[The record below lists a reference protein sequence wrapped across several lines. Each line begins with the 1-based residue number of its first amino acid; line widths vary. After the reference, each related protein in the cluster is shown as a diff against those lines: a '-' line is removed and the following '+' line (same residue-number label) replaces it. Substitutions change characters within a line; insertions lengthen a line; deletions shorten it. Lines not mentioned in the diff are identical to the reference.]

1 MESYPSKM
9 NHGTESNEKRDDG
22 ADPETHNKYEE
33 IIATLPRSNR
43 RHWIVDLN
51 QYEGFWFPLRPLEGL
66 LLAQDYFKPQP
77 NDVILSSLPKS
88 GTTWLKALTFA
99 ILTRSS
105 FGVQTSTMEGLDL
118 KEAFELFC
126 EGVSIAGPYWNNVL
140 GYWRA
145 SLESPERTVFIKYED
160 LKNETIY
167 YVKKMAE
174 FMDYSFSLEEEV
186 NGVVESIINLCSF
199 ENLS

>member
-1 MESYPSKM
+1 
-9 NHGTESNEKRDDG
+9 
-22 ADPETHNKYEE
+22 
-33 IIATLPRSNR
+33 
-43 RHWIVDLN
+43 
-51 QYEGFWFPLRPLEGL
+51 
-66 LLAQDYFKPQP
+66 
-77 NDVILSSLPKS
+77 
-88 GTTWLKALTFA
+88 
-99 ILTRSS
+99 
-105 FGVQTSTMEGLDL
+105 MEGLDL

>member
-1 MESYPSKM
+1 
-9 NHGTESNEKRDDG
+9 
-22 ADPETHNKYEE
+22 
-33 IIATLPRSNR
+33 
-43 RHWIVDLN
+43 
-51 QYEGFWFPLRPLEGL
+51 
-66 LLAQDYFKPQP
+66 
-77 NDVILSSLPKS
+77 
-88 GTTWLKALTFA
+88 
-99 ILTRSS
+99 
-105 FGVQTSTMEGLDL
+105 MEGLDL

-126 EGVSIAGPYWNNVL
+126 EGVSIARPYWNNVL
-140 GYWRA
+140 GHWRA
-145 SLESPERTVFIKYED
+145 SLESPERIVFIKYED